1 MKDVMLS
8 FGKGLD
14 GYLTKD
20 QIRNS
25 SPLVFADAPT
35 NPNLSKKYL
44 FVNTERGEFWG
55 ENNFEMLGVTILF
68 ILLLF
73 SNSL

>member
-44 FVNTERGEFWG
+44 FVNFHSGV
-55 ENNFEMLGVTILF
+55 ENPPT
-68 ILLLF
+68 LLLVCHH
-73 SNSL
+73 

>member
-20 QIRNS
+20 QIKNS
-25 SPLVFADAPT
+25 SPLVFANAPT
-35 NPNLSKKYL
+35 NPDVSKKYL
-44 FVNTERGEFWG
+44 SPPYRHTKLF
-55 ENNFEMLGVTILF
+55 NFMRIF
-68 ILLLF
+68 YKI
-73 SNSL
+73 S